1 LSPTEE
7 FFTLYTTKITLSTL
21 IFVVERMV
29 EALKDEKIG
38 DEESAQD

>member
-1 LSPTEE
+1 MFP
-7 FFTLYTTKITLSTL
+7 LYTTKITLSTL